1 MLYAVVSEK
10 FLLLFIDTESSNYP
24 FVFQFQRS
32 FSCAILN
39 KTKHL
44 HVKDSFL
51 NLAPISANLL
61 VVGIGSANVALQL
74 NFDELSFNNKAKYFY

>member
-1 MLYAVVSEK
+1 
-10 FLLLFIDTESSNYP
+10 
-24 FVFQFQRS
+24 
-32 FSCAILN
+32 
-39 KTKHL
+39 L